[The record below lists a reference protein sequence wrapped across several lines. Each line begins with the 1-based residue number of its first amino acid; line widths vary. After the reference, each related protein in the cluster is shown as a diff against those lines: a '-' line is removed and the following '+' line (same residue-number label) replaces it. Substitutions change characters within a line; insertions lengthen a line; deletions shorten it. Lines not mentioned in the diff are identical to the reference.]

1 MNHLLPR
8 LYLLW
13 LLIAIVLS
21 FMVGGFKSENITRVC
36 VLLFLVLQIPLASLL
51 TNLLARFRPM
61 LRFIATG
68 TLLASVV
75 EGFHMISKPVFDS
88 LKISRNSTLHQGL
101 LNYALDLA
109 LTVPA
114 YLVILWVIWW
124 FINRYQYSFWQYTLI
139 MGLGQVMGDG
149 GIYYFVAAPAM
160 LLFLPYP
167 MSNYHA
173 MNVLP
178 FISVQDELKPSQPFG
193 WKACLAIPALIAVYF
208 VCGAIIRVIG
218 NALGLT

>member
-1 MNHLLPR
+1 MNQLLPR

-21 FMVGGFKSENITRVC
+21 FMVGGFKSENITRLC
-36 VLLFLVLQIPLASLL
+36 VLLFLILQIPLASFSKD
-51 TNLLARFRPM
+51 LLARFRPM
-61 LRFIATG
+61 LRFILTG

-88 LKISRNSTLHQGL
+88 LKINENSTLHQGL
-101 LNYALDLA
+101 LNYGLDLA

-114 YLVILWVIWW
+114 YGVILAVIWW
-124 FINRYQYSFWQYTLI
+124 FINRYHYNFWQYTLI
-139 MGLGQVMGDG
+139 MGLGQVLGDG
-149 GIYYFVAAPAM
+149 GIYFFAAAPAM

-178 FISVQDELKPSQPFG
+178 FITVEDELKPSQPFS

-218 NALGLT
+218 TGLGLT